1 MALPTLRIIGFII
14 GIFLITLAIAMVIP
28 MATLVFFERT
38 SDLPSFLWASL
49 ITFIAGLAL
58 VIPGR
63 PEHVH
68 LRPRDMYLLTV
79 TSWLVVCI
87 FAALPFL
94 LTQHISYTDSFFE
107 SMSGITATGST
118 VLSGLDTMSPGI
130 LIWRSLLHWLG
141 GIGFIGMAVA
151 ILPLLRIGGMRLFQT
166 ESSDRSEKVM
176 PRSHM
181 VARLIVAAYVGITIL
196 GSLAFWWAGMGLF
209 DAINHAMSA
218 ISTGGFSTSDES
230 LAHWKQPAV
239 HWVAVVVMIMG
250 SLPFTLY
257 VATLRGNRRALIKD
271 QQVQGLL
278 GLLLVTWLVLGTW
291 HWWTTDLHWLDA
303 LRHVAVN
310 VTSVVTTTGFA
321 LGDYSIW
328 GNFSL
333 MLFFYLGFVG
343 GCSGSTAGGIKIFR
357 FQVAYILLK
366 ANLNQLIHP
375 RAVIKQKYNGHRLD
389 EEIVRSILTFSF
401 FFAITI
407 CAIALA
413 LSLLGL
419 DWMTALTGAAS
430 TVSGVGPG
438 LGKPSARPATSP
450 PCRTPPSGSCPWACC
465 WAGWRSLRCLC
476 CAFRRFGV
484 TDGRFLQPRPVLAG
498 RGIEPTTERPE
509 EVARVGKPQQVG
521 NFQQGHARLRQ
532 VLLGQFAAS
541 VVKQGLE
548 TGALLLQA
556 ALQGALGQV
565 QRLRNHLALGLALG
579 QQPAQHLARLVG
591 HAAFGK
597 PRQVLPGKTIMQ
609 QRHRLV
615 RRGQRRFHV
624 RPFENQCVIGRVEH
638 QRCMEGLFVGCQVH
652 RLIALHQH
660 LARLQGAPGQPAA
673 QRQRTRQGGFGTL
686 PGGRQ
691 VIAVHGKNQ
700 RIAFG

>member
-14 GIFLITLAIAMVIP
+14 GIFLITLAVSMVVP
-28 MATLVFFERT
+28 MATLVVFERT
-38 SDLPSFLWASL
+38 GDMPSFLWSSL
-49 ITFIAGLAL
+49 ITFLAGLGL

-79 TSWLVVCI
+79 SSWLVVCV

-94 LTQHISYTDSFFE
+94 LTQHISYTDAFFE
-107 SMSGITATGST
+107 SMSGITATGAT

-130 LIWRSLLHWLG
+130 LMWRSMLHWLG

-181 VARLIVAAYVGITIL
+181 VAKSIVAVYVGITVL
-196 GSLAFWWAGMGLF
+196 GSLAFWWAGMSPF

-218 ISTGGFSTSDES
+218 ISTGGFSTSDQS
-230 LAHWKQPAV
+230 LAKWDIPAV
-239 HWVAVVVMIMG
+239 HWVAVVVMILG
-250 SLPFTLY
+250 SVPFTLY
-257 VATLRGNRRALIKD
+257 VATLRGHRKALIKD

-278 GLLLVTWLVLGTW
+278 AMLVATWLVLGTW
-291 HWWTTDLHWLDA
+291 YWATTDLHWLDA
-303 LRHVAVN
+303 LRHVALN

-321 LGDYSIW
+321 LGDYSMW

-333 MLFFYLGFVG
+333 MLFFYLGFIG

-407 CAIALA
+407 CIIALL
-413 LSLLGL
+413 LSLLGV
-419 DWMTALTGAAS
+419 DWMTALTGAAG

-438 LGKPSARPATSP
+438 LGEVIGPAGNYASLP
-450 PCRTPPSGSCPWACC
+450 DAAKWILSG
-465 WAGWRSLRCLC
+465 GM
-476 CAFRRFGV
+476 
-484 TDGRFLQPRPVLAG
+484 
-498 RGIEPTTERPE
+498 
-509 EVARVGKPQQVG
+509 
-521 NFQQGHARLRQ
+521 
-532 VLLGQFAAS
+532 LLGR
-541 VVKQGLE
+541 LE
-548 TGALLLQA
+548 IITVLVLCM
-556 ALQGALGQV
+556 
-565 QRLRNHLALGLALG
+565 
-579 QQPAQHLARLVG
+579 PA
-591 HAAFGK
+591 FW
-597 PRQVLPGKTIMQ
+597 
-609 QRHRLV
+609 RH
-615 RRGQRRFHV
+615 
-624 RPFENQCVIGRVEH
+624 
-638 QRCMEGLFVGCQVH
+638 
-652 RLIALHQH
+652 
-660 LARLQGAPGQPAA
+660 
-673 QRQRTRQGGFGTL
+673 
-686 PGGRQ
+686 
-691 VIAVHGKNQ
+691 
-700 RIAFG
+700 

>member
-14 GIFLITLAIAMVIP
+14 GIFLITLAVSMVVP
-28 MATLVFFERT
+28 MATLVVFERT
-38 SDLPSFLWASL
+38 GDMPSFLWSSL
-49 ITFIAGLAL
+49 ITFLAGLGL

-79 TSWLVVCI
+79 SSWLVVCV

-94 LTQHISYTDSFFE
+94 LTQHISYTDAFFE
-107 SMSGITATGST
+107 SMSGITATGAT

-130 LIWRSLLHWLG
+130 LMWRSMLHWLG

-181 VARLIVAAYVGITIL
+181 VAKSIVAVYVGITVL
-196 GSLAFWWAGMGLF
+196 GSLAFWWAGMSPF

-218 ISTGGFSTSDES
+218 ISTGGFSTSDQS
-230 LAHWKQPAV
+230 LAKWDIPAV
-239 HWVAVVVMIMG
+239 HWVAVVVMILG
-250 SLPFTLY
+250 SVPFTLY
-257 VATLRGNRRALIKD
+257 VATLRGHRKALIKD

-278 GLLLVTWLVLGTW
+278 AMLVATWLVLGTW
-291 HWWTTDLHWLDA
+291 YWATTNLHWLDA
-303 LRHVAVN
+303 LRHVALN

-321 LGDYSIW
+321 LGDYSMW

-407 CAIALA
+407 CIIALL
-413 LSLLGL
+413 LSLLGV
-419 DWMTALTGAAS
+419 DWMTALTGAAG

-438 LGKPSARPATSP
+438 LGEVIGPAGNYASLP
-450 PCRTPPSGSCPWACC
+450 DAAKWILSG
-465 WAGWRSLRCLC
+465 GM
-476 CAFRRFGV
+476 
-484 TDGRFLQPRPVLAG
+484 
-498 RGIEPTTERPE
+498 
-509 EVARVGKPQQVG
+509 
-521 NFQQGHARLRQ
+521 
-532 VLLGQFAAS
+532 LLGR
-541 VVKQGLE
+541 LE
-548 TGALLLQA
+548 IITVLVLCM
-556 ALQGALGQV
+556 
-565 QRLRNHLALGLALG
+565 
-579 QQPAQHLARLVG
+579 PA
-591 HAAFGK
+591 FW
-597 PRQVLPGKTIMQ
+597 
-609 QRHRLV
+609 RH
-615 RRGQRRFHV
+615 
-624 RPFENQCVIGRVEH
+624 
-638 QRCMEGLFVGCQVH
+638 
-652 RLIALHQH
+652 
-660 LARLQGAPGQPAA
+660 
-673 QRQRTRQGGFGTL
+673 
-686 PGGRQ
+686 
-691 VIAVHGKNQ
+691 
-700 RIAFG
+700 

>member
-14 GIFLITLAIAMVIP
+14 GIFLITLAVSMVVP
-28 MATLVFFERT
+28 MATLVIFDRT
-38 SDLPSFLWASL
+38 GDMHSFLWSSL
-49 ITFIAGLAL
+49 ITFVAGLAL
-58 VIPGR
+58 IIPGR

-79 TSWLVVCI
+79 SSWLVVGV

-94 LTQHISYTDSFFE
+94 LTQHISYTDAFFE

-118 VLSGLDTMSPGI
+118 VLSGLDSMSPGI
-130 LIWRSLLHWLG
+130 LMWRSMLHWLG

-181 VARLIVAAYVGITIL
+181 VAKSIVLVYVGITVL

-218 ISTGGFSTSDES
+218 ISTGGFSTSDQS
-230 LAHWKQPAV
+230 LAKWDMPAV
-239 HWVAVVVMIMG
+239 HWVAVVVMIFG
-250 SLPFTLY
+250 SMPFTLY
-257 VATLRGNRRALIKD
+257 VATIRGNHGALIRD

-278 GLLLVTWLVLGTW
+278 GLLVATWIVLGTW
-291 HWWTTDLHWLDA
+291 YWATTSLPWWDA
-303 LRHVAVN
+303 LRHVALN

-321 LGDYSIW
+321 LGDYSLW

-333 MLFFYLGFVG
+333 MLFFYLGFIG

-366 ANLNQLIHP
+366 ASLNQLIHP

-407 CAIALA
+407 CIIALL
-413 LSLLGL
+413 LSLLGV

-438 LGKPSARPATSP
+438 LGEVIGPA
-450 PCRTPPSGSCPWACC
+450 
-465 WAGWRSLRCLC
+465 
-476 CAFRRFGV
+476 
-484 TDGRFLQPRPVLAG
+484 
-498 RGIEPTTERPE
+498 
-509 EVARVGKPQQVG
+509 G
-521 NFQQGHARLRQ
+521 NFSTLPDAAKWILSGGM
-532 VLLGQFAAS
+532 LLGR
-541 VVKQGLE
+541 LE
-548 TGALLLQA
+548 IITVLVLCM
-556 ALQGALGQV
+556 
-565 QRLRNHLALGLALG
+565 
-579 QQPAQHLARLVG
+579 PA
-591 HAAFGK
+591 FW
-597 PRQVLPGKTIMQ
+597 
-609 QRHRLV
+609 RH
-615 RRGQRRFHV
+615 
-624 RPFENQCVIGRVEH
+624 
-638 QRCMEGLFVGCQVH
+638 
-652 RLIALHQH
+652 
-660 LARLQGAPGQPAA
+660 
-673 QRQRTRQGGFGTL
+673 
-686 PGGRQ
+686 
-691 VIAVHGKNQ
+691 
-700 RIAFG
+700 

>member
-14 GIFLITLAIAMVIP
+14 GIFLITLAVSMVVP
-28 MATLVFFERT
+28 MATLVIFERT
-38 SDLPSFLWASL
+38 GDMPSFLWSSL
-49 ITFIAGLAL
+49 ITFLAGLGL
-58 VIPGR
+58 VLPGR

-79 TSWLVVCI
+79 SSWLVVCV

-94 LTQHISYTDSFFE
+94 LTQHISYTDAFFE
-107 SMSGITATGST
+107 SMSGITATGAT

-130 LIWRSLLHWLG
+130 LMWRSMLHWLG

-181 VARLIVAAYVGITIL
+181 VAKSIVAVYVGITVF

-218 ISTGGFSTSDES
+218 ISTGGFSTSDQS
-230 LAHWKQPAV
+230 LAKWDIPAV
-239 HWVAVVVMIMG
+239 HWVAVVVMILG
-250 SLPFTLY
+250 SVPFTLY
-257 VATLRGNRRALIKD
+257 VATLRGHRKALIKD

-278 GLLLVTWLVLGTW
+278 GLLVATWLVLGTW
-291 HWWTTDLHWLDA
+291 YWATTDLHWLDA
-303 LRHVAVN
+303 LRHVALN

-321 LGDYSIW
+321 LGDYSLW

-366 ANLNQLIHP
+366 ASLNQLIHP

-407 CAIALA
+407 CVIALL
-413 LSLLGL
+413 LSLLGV
-419 DWMTALTGAAS
+419 DWMTALTGAAG

-438 LGKPSARPATSP
+438 LGEVIGPAGNYATLP
-450 PCRTPPSGSCPWACC
+450 DAAKWI
-465 WAGWRSLRCLC
+465 
-476 CAFRRFGV
+476 
-484 TDGRFLQPRPVLAG
+484 LAG
-498 RGIEPTTERPE
+498 GM
-509 EVARVGKPQQVG
+509 
-521 NFQQGHARLRQ
+521 
-532 VLLGQFAAS
+532 LLGR
-541 VVKQGLE
+541 LE
-548 TGALLLQA
+548 IITVLVLCM
-556 ALQGALGQV
+556 
-565 QRLRNHLALGLALG
+565 
-579 QQPAQHLARLVG
+579 PA
-591 HAAFGK
+591 FW
-597 PRQVLPGKTIMQ
+597 
-609 QRHRLV
+609 RH
-615 RRGQRRFHV
+615 
-624 RPFENQCVIGRVEH
+624 
-638 QRCMEGLFVGCQVH
+638 
-652 RLIALHQH
+652 
-660 LARLQGAPGQPAA
+660 
-673 QRQRTRQGGFGTL
+673 
-686 PGGRQ
+686 
-691 VIAVHGKNQ
+691 
-700 RIAFG
+700 